1 MLSEVMKKLGD
12 VVSGRAEGSLLDL
25 VSTPEQKAV
34 IERITGVMCLLEG
47 HADVVMD
54 GVGPEVIP
62 SVADDPREVHRA
74 PQGRGRARPADPPAA
89 GPGPEDGAVPR
100 RRRVHRAP
108 SSTRSAWTASTRSGS
123 SRRTCRSKAEILAP
137 ETWLARVHG

>member
-1 MLSEVMKKLGD
+1 MEKIIDAVHTDPSELLAEVMKKLGD

-25 VSTPEQKAV
+25 VSSPEQKAV
-34 IERITGVMCLLEG
+34 IERITGVMSLLEG

-74 PQGRGRARPADPPAA
+74 PQGQWAC
-89 GPGPEDGAVPR
+89 
-100 RRRVHRAP
+100 
-108 SSTRSAWTASTRSGS
+108 STG
-123 SRRTCRSKAEILAP
+123 
-137 ETWLARVHG
+137 